1 MVYVSSFQ
9 ALPNIS
15 VPSSTELGS
24 NSPRTP
30 VVPPVCY
37 VNKSVLAESLPAI
50 LASGGN
56 AIVIQH
62 HLGLKVLS
70 KFLARVPDERTIKSV
85 QELHLP
91 WEYAFSPHLYP
102 GTLDLP
108 FACQG
113 LRTLSLQV
121 EAMLCF
127 HKVYEANG
135 VVVHAFK
142 SAQEVTSF
150 FKLRQV
156 FELPMLRSLTIRCCG
171 GDHMAKQVGCKPE
184 DIFANLVSVASA
196 EADKKSADFELMFK
210 FNEWSGQAWG
220 FCRWS

>member
-1 MVYVSSFQ
+1 MPQEIRPEEADKGAREPDCHDMEGFCCAACAQKFWTRFQNLPAELREMVYVRTFQ

-50 LASGGN
+50 LASSGK
-56 AIVIQH
+56 AIVVQH

-108 FACQG
+108 FWRLCSAFTRFTRQTE
-113 LRTLSLQV
+113 LLYTPLSQ
-121 EAMLCF
+121 
-127 HKVYEANG
+127 HRK
-135 VVVHAFK
+135 
-142 SAQEVTSF
+142 
-150 FKLRQV
+150 
-156 FELPMLRSLTIRCCG
+156 
-171 GDHMAKQVGCKPE
+171 
-184 DIFANLVSVASA
+184 
-196 EADKKSADFELMFK
+196 
-210 FNEWSGQAWG
+210 
-220 FCRWS
+220 